1 MGQAGEGTNVP
12 SPASVSAPL
21 STDVVIVG
29 AGVLGLCTAVT
40 LKRRGHRVAVIDPG
54 GRNASAVAAGMI
66 APALEAA
73 LDDVTPERATLFRSA
88 RRVWDEFGVDLE
100 PGPALW
106 RGHGGEAVASRLKA
120 LGFAFRVEGSD
131 VMTPDDVRVDPEAV
145 LTAWRK
151 ELADSCIEGVAA
163 RAERVGQTWR
173 VTGEGC
179 VVEARSVVLAGGA
192 ARALGGLP
200 LAVAAL
206 IEQLQPIR
214 GQIGWTAE
222 RLSDRV
228 MRGEGAYVAP
238 SQGGTLIGASM
249 EAGRRDLEPEAETG
263 QRLLAAAGR
272 LVGRDLSGTAM
283 DWRVG
288 IRGSTIDGLPLAGA
302 TGEAGLFLA
311 LAPRRNGWLLGPLIG
326 QVVADGIEGHATSV
340 EAAAFD
346 PRRFF

>member
-1 MGQAGEGTNVP
+1 MP
-12 SPASVSAPL
+12 SPASVSAQL

-73 LDDVTPERATLFRSA
+73 LDDVTPERAALFRSA
-88 RRVWDEFGVDLE
+88 RRVWDDFGADLE
-100 PGPALW
+100 PGPAAW
-106 RGHGGEAVASRLKA
+106 RGPGGEAVASRLKT
-120 LGFAFRVEGSD
+120 LGFAVRVDGSD
-131 VMTPDDVRVDPEAV
+131 VLTPDDVRVEPETV
-145 LTAWRK
+145 LAAWGT
-151 ELADSCIEGVAA
+151 ELADSWIEGVAA
-163 RAERVGQTWR
+163 RVERIGEGWR
-173 VTGEGC
+173 VTGDGG
-179 VVEARSVVLAGGA
+179 VLEARSVVLAGGA
-192 ARALGGLP
+192 ARAPAGLSP
-200 LAVAAL
+200 TVAGL
-206 IEQLQPIR
+206 IETLEPIR

-238 SQGGTLIGASM
+238 SRGGTLIGATM
-249 EAGRRDLEPEAETG
+249 EGGRRDLEPETETG

-272 LVGRDLSGTAM
+272 LVGRDLSHMAM

-311 LAPRRNGWLLGPLIG
+311 LAPRRNGWLLGPLVG
-326 QVVADGIEGHATSV
+326 RVVADGIEGRATSV

-346 PRRFF
+346 PRRFLEGPLV

>member
-1 MGQAGEGTNVP
+1 MP

-73 LDDVTPERATLFRSA
+73 LDDVTPERAALFRSA
-88 RRVWDEFGVDLE
+88 RRVWDDFGVDLE
-100 PGPALW
+100 PGPAAW
-106 RGHGGEAVASRLKA
+106 RGPGGEAVAARLKA
-120 LGFAFRVEGSD
+120 LGFAVRVEGAD
-131 VMTPDDVRVDPEAV
+131 VLTPEDVRIEPETV
-145 LTAWRK
+145 LAAWR
-151 ELADSCIEGVAA
+151 EDLQEGWIQDTA
-163 RAERVGQTWR
+163 RQMERVGEGWR
-173 VTGEGC
+173 VTGADGG
-179 VVEARSVVLAGGA
+179 VIEAPFVVLASGTATAPGGSP
-192 ARALGGLP
+192 R
-200 LAVAAL
+200 AVAGL
-206 IEQLQPIR
+206 IQQLQPIR

-326 QVVADGIEGHATSV
+326 QVVADGIEGRATSV